1 MVLGKLPVPG
11 RPTINLARYKLKK
24 YCLKRPLSPKQ
35 PTIKSFCLFHFR
47 IIKGR
52 RHQRNFQLVV
62 ITHDEDFVELLGR
75 SDYVD
80 EFFKVRKDQ

>member
-1 MVLGKLPVPG
+1 MVRVNFQCQGVLL
-11 RPTINLARYKLKK
+11 IFARYRLK
-24 YCLKRPLSPKQ
+24 YCLKGTLSAKQ
-35 PTIKSFCLFHFR
+35 PTIQSFCLFHFR